1 LEDAADFVIFLN
13 FKFKAIDAN
22 GFAVEESVV
31 FVYAL
36 IRVSYKVQAVF
47 KIYTVDIFTYGLL
60 CVMHVGDGEQNS
72 SLYNVSGWVGPM
84 VGWDVCGK
92 YCPHRY
98 SIPGRSV

>member
-1 LEDAADFVIFLN
+1 LEDAADFVIFLD

-22 GFAVEESVV
+22 GFAVEEGVV

-47 KIYTVDIFTYGLL
+47 KIYTLDIFTYGLL
-60 CVMHVGDGEQNS
+60 SVMHVGDGEQNS
-72 SLYNVSGWVGPM
+72 SLFNVSGWVGSM